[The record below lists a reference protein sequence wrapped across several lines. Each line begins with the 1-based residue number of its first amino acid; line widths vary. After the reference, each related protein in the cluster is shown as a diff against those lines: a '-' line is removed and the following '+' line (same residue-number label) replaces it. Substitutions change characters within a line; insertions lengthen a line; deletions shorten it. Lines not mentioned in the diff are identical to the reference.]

1 MLLFGRPE
9 GSGREDPLNKS
20 SSLARQDARP
30 ERLISV
36 VLGDSDFMSCELLS
50 AALKRFKVFE
60 ILKCFVTS
68 SDGLQSI
75 QHFSPDIILINSHLS
90 DGPLSGFRVLQQLNS
105 SKIKSR
111 VVMIMDEQTEREL
124 AVDAFR
130 SGVSGIFN
138 KSSSYQHL
146 KRCLTAVHE
155 GQIWASNMDLQRIL
169 ETLQKTHPLQCV
181 NHRGELLLSKR
192 EQEIVPLVA
201 EGLTNREIS
210 DRLGLSEHTV
220 KNHLFRI
227 YEKIGISSRV
237 ELILYATTRHHLK

>member
-1 MLLFGRPE
+1 M
-9 GSGREDPLNKS
+9 NKS
-20 SSLARQDARP
+20 SSLARQNARP

-60 ILKCFVTS
+60 ILKCFVSS

-75 QHFSPDIILINSHLS
+75 QHFSPDIILINSNLS
-90 DGPLSGFRVLQQLNS
+90 DGPLSGFKVLQQLNS
-105 SKIKSR
+105 AKIRGR

-138 KSSSYQHL
+138 KSSSYQNL

-169 ETLQKTHPLQCV
+169 ETLQRTHPLQCV

-237 ELILYATTRHHLK
+237 ELILYATTRHHPK